1 MSKLVIF
8 DDEVRSKILSG
19 SNKLTKVVA
28 KTMGPKGKNVMI
40 GKFVGAPVVTKDGVS
55 VAREIVLDDPFEDLA
70 CQLIKE
76 ASGRTAD
83 IAGDGTTTATVLSD
97 AILTSGYSLLKEDVS
112 PIDIRD
118 GLGEGLSLCKDFIL
132 KCSRK
137 IECYEDIFNI
147 ASISANNDSDLGKH
161 IADAY
166 SHAGLE
172 GTVIAE
178 ANASKD
184 THVRYVEGLELKSG
198 FSDPR
203 FLSKGKKVVN
213 MENCF
218 ILCIN
223 RELSHVD
230 DLLSLLN
237 HCHTKN
243 LPILIMAKEVNKSA
257 LETLVANNSLGKL
270 KCCTVEIPK
279 NMIDGEKFKNLCLS
293 LGTSEKV
300 SEMEASTI
308 SEKDLGFSKR
318 VEVGSVITKIFECRR
333 DETAIQERKDYYET
347 MLKDVTSES
356 RRLDIIDEVRFLNSK
371 GSVLSVGY
379 STELELREKGDR
391 IEDALWATRAALED
405 GIVPGGG
412 ITLLRCS
419 EMLRSQN
426 HPKYQKVFDSLADAC
441 MFPFSQICSNAGK
454 DPCQIKE
461 LLLSEG
467 KQKSFGYD
475 AKNDKAGDLFE
486 LGVVDP
492 VKVTL
497 TALSN
502 AISIALVLINTESI
516 VAEDPDKNS
525 DWQPPAGW
533 RPPERSQLN
542 HRY

>member
-8 DDEVRSKILSG
+8 DDEVRKKILSG

-97 AILTSGYSLLKEDVS
+97 AILSSGYKLLEEDVS

-118 GLGEGLSLCKDFIL
+118 GLGEGLSLCKSFIT
-132 KCSRK
+132 KCSRR
-137 IECYEDIFNI
+137 IDCYEDIFNI
-147 ASISANNDSDLGKH
+147 ASISANNDADLGRH

-166 SHAGLE
+166 HHAGLE

-184 THVRYVEGLELKSG
+184 THVRYVEGLEIKSG

-203 FLSKGKKVVN
+203 FLSKGQKVVN
-213 MENCF
+213 MENAF

-230 DLLSLLN
+230 DLLHLLN

-243 LPILIMAKEVNKSA
+243 LPLLIMAKEVNKSA

-279 NMIDGEKFKNLCLS
+279 NMIEGEKFKNLCLS
-293 LGTSEKV
+293 LGTVEAV

-308 SEKDLGFSKR
+308 SEKDLGFAKR
-318 VEVGSVITKIFECRR
+318 IEVGSILTKIFECRR
-333 DETAIQERKDYYET
+333 DETAIQERKEYYQT
-347 MLKDVTSES
+347 MLNDVTSES

-371 GSVLSVGY
+371 GAVLSVGY

-419 EMLRSQN
+419 EMLRAQN

-454 DPCQIKE
+454 DSSQIKE
-461 LLLSEG
+461 VLLSEG
-467 KQKSFGYD
+467 KEKSFGYD
-475 AKNDKAGDLFE
+475 AKSDVTGNLFD

-502 AISIALVLINTESI
+502 AVSIALVLINTESI
-516 VAEDPDKNS
+516 VAEDPDKSS